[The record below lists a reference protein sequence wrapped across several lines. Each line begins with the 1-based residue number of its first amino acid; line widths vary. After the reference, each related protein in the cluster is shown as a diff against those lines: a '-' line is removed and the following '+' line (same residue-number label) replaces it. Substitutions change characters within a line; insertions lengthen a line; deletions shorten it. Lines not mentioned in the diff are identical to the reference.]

1 MARVALTLDP
11 AEHLAAELGPC
22 ARPRFEPAQVRAQLV
37 GAGHELVAEDA
48 EVHVVDLAAPAAARQ
63 AGAAPGPPLILVS
76 LGRPR
81 DPWHT
86 IADAG
91 DRQAFIEPWAADLER
106 RKRAAL
112 PLRAD
117 AYADSIA
124 DLLAAIEAVLRP
136 APDELDAPA
145 LRYLGAVFN
154 SAAVRPGTEFP
165 FGAEPRTFVL
175 GRGVTADVS
184 IPTAQLARA
193 HLQLAVGSRAELE
206 VTDLGGTNG
215 TWLREPEGEVV
226 ALRPGA
232 RVRARAGALLVPDG
246 SFRFL
251 VA

>member
-1 MARVALTLDP
+1 MARVALTLDLV
-11 AEHLAAELGPC
+11 EHPAAELGPC
-22 ARPRFEPAQVRAQLV
+22 ARPRFEPDQVRAQLA
-37 GAGHELVAEDA
+37 GAGHELVAERAD
-48 EVHVVDLAAPAAARQ
+48 VNVVDLAAPAAARQ
-63 AGAAPGPPLILVS
+63 ASAAPGPPVVLVS
-76 LGRPR
+76 LSRPR
-81 DPWHT
+81 DPWHS
-86 IADAG
+86 IDDSG
-91 DRQAFIEPWAADLER
+91 DRQAFIEPWAADLQL

-136 APDELDAPA
+136 AQDEIEAPA

-184 IPTAQLARA
+184 IPTPQLARA
-193 HLQLAVGSRAELE
+193 HLQLAVGGAAALE

-215 TWLREPEGEVV
+215 TWLRQPEGEVV

-232 RVRARAGALLVPDG
+232 PVRARAGALLVPDA